1 MTRHDAS
8 NQPRPVEPYEGW
20 TAFACFITAI
30 VAVGGLEDPDA
41 TRPSNYPLG
50 IIMLACCAYIMSTIY
65 RKK

>member
-1 MTRHDAS
+1 MIRVTNRARW
-8 NQPRPVEPYEGW
+8 NRTKGW

-50 IIMLACCAYIMSTIY
+50 IIMLVCCAYIMSTIY
-65 RKK
+65 RRR